1 MLAMLARGAAAAG
14 KSLMR
19 SLVTKAADAH
29 DARLGRCAWAG
40 AVGARSR
47 G

>member
-1 MLAMLARGAAAAG
+1 MLTMLAGGAAAAG

-40 AVGARSR
+40 ALGGKSSS
-47 G
+47 